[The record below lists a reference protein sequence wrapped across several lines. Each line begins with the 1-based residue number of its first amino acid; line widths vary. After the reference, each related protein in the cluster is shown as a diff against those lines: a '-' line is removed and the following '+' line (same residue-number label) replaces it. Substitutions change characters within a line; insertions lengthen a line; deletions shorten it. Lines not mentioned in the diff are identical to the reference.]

1 MKIMPMTQF
10 VKRWTRTLLVAVA
23 LTQGSQL
30 ANAATY
36 QVGNVVTN
44 FTLVA
49 RRQFT
54 RPDGTLAPAG
64 STVRLSDFAG
74 RVVFLEWFAVWCPY
88 CVAAAPQV
96 RAGIVD
102 YYAARGGNPYG
113 VPVLDIAVNQEPLAS
128 YQAQTDSFIT
138 QQGFNPVVN
147 DYGPGLGT
155 NRVRF
160 LFQNTGQP
168 IFAVINCL
176 TNSPSHQPWQL
187 LVNHLGYGDTDFN
200 TELASFRALID
211 TVEPPATQPQLTN
224 ARRVG
229 ADFEFSFQPQPNR
242 SYRVEASADLAN
254 WATLRTYPA
263 STQTILFRDTN
274 APPPRRFYRAVTP

>member
-1 MKIMPMTQF
+1 MNP
-10 VKRWTRTLLVAVA
+10 TLLTRILRRCAPTLLLALAVLQESEPA
-23 LTQGSQL
+23 Q
-30 ANAATY
+30 AAIY
-36 QVGNVVTN
+36 QVGQTVTN
-44 FTLVA
+44 FSLIA
-49 RRQFT
+49 RRSFT
-54 RPDGTLAPAG
+54 RPDGTSAPAG
-64 STVRLSDFAG
+64 STVRLADFAG

-96 RAGIVD
+96 ETGIVEW
-102 YYAARGGNPYG
+102 YAARGGNPHG
-113 VPVLDIAVNQEPLAS
+113 VPVLHVAVNQEARSS
-128 YQAQTDSFIT
+128 YQSQTEAFIT
-138 QQGFNPVVN
+138 QQRFAITMN
-147 DYGPGLGT
+147 DYDSTGT
-155 NRVRF
+155 NHVRF
-160 LFQNTGQP
+160 LFQRSGQP
-168 IFAVINCL
+168 IFVVINGV
-176 TNSPSHQPWQL
+176 TNSPTHQPWQL

-211 TVEPPATQPQLTN
+211 TVQPPATQPQLTN

>member
-1 MKIMPMTQF
+1 MKNMPLPQF
-10 VKRWTRTLLVAVA
+10 IKRWTRTLLVAVA

-36 QVGNVVTN
+36 QVGNSVTN
-44 FTLVA
+44 LTLVA

-54 RPDGTLAPAG
+54 RPDGTIAPAG
-64 STVRLSDFAG
+64 SIVRLSDFAG

-113 VPVLDIAVNQEPLAS
+113 VPVLHIAVNQEPLAS
-128 YQAQTDSFIT
+128 YQARTDSFIT

-160 LFQNTGQP
+160 LFQNSGQP
-168 IFAVINCL
+168 IFVVINCL

-187 LVNHLGYGDTDFN
+187 LVNHLGFGDTDFS
-200 TELASFRALID
+200 TELAGFRALID
-211 TVEPPATQPQLTN
+211 TVEPPVLRPPLTN
-224 ARRVG
+224 ARRVRE
-229 ADFEFSFQPQPNR
+229 DFEFGFQPQR
-242 SYRVEASADLAN
+242 GRTYRVLGSSNLTD
-254 WATLRTYPA
+254 WTTLRTYA
-263 STQTILFRDTN
+263 ATTNAILFRDTN